1 MANHGETKKSGIG
14 TAGLVLGIIGICT
27 SFIPV
32 INNISFFLGILAV
45 IFGIIAFVKQDSK
58 GKTIITII
66 IGILAIV
73 ITLSAQKTLSDSL
86 NEAIDTFNNEMD
98 AMSGNKTEEILANNV
113 DVNIGDFQATKGQ
126 YGMTDTKLKV
136 NVKNKSS
143 EAKSFSI
150 QIEAVDSNGSRINQD
165 TIYANNLNA
174 GQSQDFEIFT
184 YVSSDKLDEMKNAT
198 FKIVEVS
205 MY

>member
-1 MANHGETKKSGIG
+1 MANHAETRKSGLG

-27 SFIPV
+27 SFIPI
-32 INNISFFLGILAV
+32 INNLSFIMGVLAV
-45 IFGIIAFVKQDSK
+45 IFGLIALVKQDSK
-58 GKTIITII
+58 GKTITTII
-66 IGILAIV
+66 LGILAIV
-73 ITLSAQKTLSDSL
+73 ITLNAQKALSDSFDKAL
-86 NEAIDTFNNEMD
+86 DTFNSEMD
-98 AMSGNKTEEILANNV
+98 TMTGNKTEEILANNV
-113 DVNIGDFQATKGQ
+113 DVTIGSFEATKQQ
-126 YGMTDTKLKV
+126 YMTDTKLTV

-184 YVSSDKLDEMKNAT
+184 FVSSDKVDTMKNAT